1 MGERGVV
8 ARDRRG
14 RRPSRIAVA
23 VVLVATCCAIVD
35 ARAASRLS
43 DEATPLDKT
52 IDRPRSLLEIGG
64 PFLDTGPLSKGFEF
78 PTGWVVQP
86 QFLLFG
92 SYRTAFQTFDR
103 GDPPRKTEWA
113 NRLDVFG
120 NLQLSGTER
129 LVVGLRPL
137 DKDNHYLGREWEPQA
152 RWRSNVD
159 GNLEMLFFEGDLG
172 QMFPKLDPHDR
183 HHLDYGF
190 SVGRQ
195 TLLMQ
200 DGLLLN
206 DIIDSVG
213 IVRNSLH
220 TPWTSGLR
228 LNLFYGWG
236 QINRGDN
243 EMDHSARLYGG
254 ESAADFFWGS
264 VDLDAVY
271 VSARSKTGD
280 GVYGGMGVV
289 TRGAVFGETVNWTV
303 RVVGSQA
310 VHHETPANGS
320 GALVFS
326 EMGHTPAGTLDYV
339 YLNTFVAAGRFTSA
353 ARGPEKGGPLGR
365 MGVLFEAFEL
375 GRYGAP
381 LGNAA
386 TDSLGAIVGY
396 QRFFSAF
403 RRQVVLEV
411 GGRDATSGSGGLTA
425 IALGGKFQ
433 QAFGRHVLVEVDS
446 FVAGQENAAP
456 AYGGRGEFMVKF

>member
-1 MGERGVV
+1 VGARGVAV
-8 ARDRRG
+8 RDRRAACA
-14 RRPSRIAVA
+14 SRAAAAVL
-23 VVLVATCCAIVD
+23 LVATSCAITD

-43 DEATPLDKT
+43 DEVIPLDKT
-52 IDRPRSLLEIGG
+52 IERPRSVLEVGG
-64 PFLDTGPLSKGFEF
+64 PFLDTGPLSEGFEL

-92 SYRTAFQTFDR
+92 SYRTAMQTFER
-103 GDPPRKTEWA
+103 GDPPRNTEWA

-137 DKDNHYLGREWEPQA
+137 DKDNHYLGREWEPHA

-159 GNLEMLFFEGDLG
+159 GNLEMLFFEGDVG

-195 TLLMQ
+195 PLVMQ

-206 DIIDSVG
+206 DIIDSAG
-213 IVRNSLH
+213 LVRNSLH

-228 LNLFYGWG
+228 LDLFYGWDE
-236 QINRGDN
+236 INRGNN

-254 ESAADFFWGS
+254 EAFADFFWGS

-271 VSARSKTGD
+271 VTARRKTGD
-280 GVYGGMGVV
+280 GFYGGMGVV

-310 VHHETPANGS
+310 IDHETPANGS
-320 GALVFS
+320 GALIFS

-381 LGNAA
+381 LGSEA
-386 TDSLGAIVGY
+386 TDSVGAVIGY

-411 GGRDATSGSGGLTA
+411 GGRDATSGSGGPTA
-425 IALGGKFQ
+425 IAVGGKFQ
-433 QAFGRHVLVEVDS
+433 QALGRHFLIEIDS
-446 FVAGQENAAP
+446 FVAGQQDAPP
-456 AYGGRGEFMVKF
+456 AYGGRGEFMIKF